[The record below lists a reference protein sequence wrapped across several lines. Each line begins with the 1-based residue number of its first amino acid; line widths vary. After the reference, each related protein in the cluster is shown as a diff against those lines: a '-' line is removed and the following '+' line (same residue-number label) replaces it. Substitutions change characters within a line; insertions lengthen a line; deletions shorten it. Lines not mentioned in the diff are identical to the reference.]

1 MSENM
6 LPSLDNVLK
15 LMQCLLGEGVQA
27 KDAATG
33 PDLSKPF
40 VLASYVNEASDV
52 RRVLACDLGLANS
65 LGAAFSMIPA
75 GVAAESTKSGSVPEN
90 IRVNLY
96 EVLNVCVNLFSE
108 QSKERLTLG
117 ELKVCP
123 AGTPAPTLIQSVRY
137 SVQVP
142 RYSGG
147 SMLAGSLSN
156 P

>member
-1 MSENM
+1 MSEKT

-27 KDAATG
+27 KTAVSG

-40 VLASYVNEASDV
+40 VLASYVNDSNDV

-75 GVAAESTKSGSVPEN
+75 GVANESTKTGNVPDN

-108 QSKERLTLG
+108 QSKERLSLSD
-117 ELKVCP
+117 LKVCP
-123 AGTPAPTLIQSVRY
+123 AGTPSPALTETARY
-137 SVQVP
+137 TVQIP

-147 SMLAGSLSN
+147 AMLAGSL
-156 P
+156 